1 MFEPECARTYRISFC
16 GFMRCCKAFFWQKRL
31 LKSHVVHEMNTL
43 FAQLMLRETPF
54 REWRC
59 ARFDG
64 NAFEPQ
70 MFEHDMSCLARPL
83 IQ

>member
-1 MFEPECARTYRISFC
+1 MLEGMILAE
-16 GFMRCCKAFFWQKRL
+16 RL
-31 LKSHVVHEMNTL
+31 IKCPAVHEMNTL

-59 ARFDG
+59 AGIDG

-70 MFEHDMSCLARPL
+70 IIEHDMSCLARPL